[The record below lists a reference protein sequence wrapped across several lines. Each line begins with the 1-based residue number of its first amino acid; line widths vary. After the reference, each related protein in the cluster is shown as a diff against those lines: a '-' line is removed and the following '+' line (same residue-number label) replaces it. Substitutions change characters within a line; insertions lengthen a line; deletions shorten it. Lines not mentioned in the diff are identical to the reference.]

1 LATRG
6 DKRAAENIEQNA
18 PWIKKLDPK
27 TPIHELHDPVS
38 FGENLGFNHL
48 MDELRNSIDPPSGL
62 PANLRLT
69 AKQLDKVTVGDAVE
83 RVHKIGEWRTAEAE
97 KAEREG
103 MMGNLTANARLED
116 PTTKLSFVDK
126 PGMKWVDIPETTDT
140 KGRQLCTTIGKQ
152 GGWCTQGEGLA
163 KAYGSGDNRLTALID
178 AEGRPHA
185 QAMIST
191 KDGAQNITELKPVGN
206 DFTSARGREY
216 AKRDPQYESK
226 VTDSVLKFL
235 NSGEW
240 GKVNDLDHYD
250 IVDLSNPAIVRR
262 HLDDTF
268 HYDLPHERVDK
279 FNYAVSFNPEA
290 NRFMSRRQFRDF
302 VDPPPAA
309 PAPKEQKMLQGF
321 YRGYAGENPDT
332 PELFASPQKRIAD
345 YYAQKRAAQTGEAP
359 HAEMILADPF
369 AGRTYGHA
377 TAGTGANPPMETRAK
392 KLKPE
397 DVKSRTQLYAKGGS
411 VHFAKTPD
419 EMRYELTRKK

>member
-1 LATRG
+1 
-6 DKRAAENIEQNA
+6 
-18 PWIKKLDPK
+18 
-27 TPIHELHDPVS
+27 
-38 FGENLGFNHL
+38 
-48 MDELRNSIDPPSGL
+48 
-62 PANLRLT
+62 
-69 AKQLDKVTVGDAVE
+69 
-83 RVHKIGEWRTAEAE
+83 
-97 KAEREG
+97 
-103 MMGNLTANARLED
+103 
-116 PTTKLSFVDK
+116 
-126 PGMKWVDIPETTDT
+126 
-140 KGRQLCTTIGKQ
+140 
-152 GGWCTQGEGLA
+152 
-163 KAYGSGDNRLTALID
+163 
-178 AEGRPHA
+178 
-185 QAMIST
+185 MIST